1 MVILMKNDK
10 TLVISVPSRLYQKE
24 KVVDK
29 ITWYIPSTYQD
40 IDLTSFTVTLYYT
53 TQTNDAYTE
62 ILVSEESDKEGFLMY
77 KLPVDTKFTSSAGD
91 LTMELSLTYL
101 DEDTGTQYVLHSSQL
116 TITVEK
122 WEDFYAFYPDE
133 SLSAIDAKIL
143 ELQNE
148 TEKLKSIADE
158 LELTVP
164 DDLKLEEDILHLS
177 KDGTV
182 MGDGVEILVPGDED
196 HEDEAHDGVID
207 LDDLQGLTFV
217 EL

>member
-1 MVILMKNDK
+1 MVILMKSDK
-10 TLVISVPSRLYQKE
+10 SLVVTVPSRLYQKE

-29 ITWYIPSTYQD
+29 ITWYIPETYGD
-40 IDLTSFTVTLYYT
+40 NDLSKFTAALYYT
-53 TQTNDAYTE
+53 TATNDAYTE

-101 DEDTGTQYVLHSSQL
+101 DEETGTQYVLHSSQL
-116 TITVEK
+116 TISIET
-122 WEDFYAFYPDE
+122 WSDFYAFYPDE
-133 SLSAIDAKIL
+133 SLAAIDAKIL

-148 TEKLKSIADE
+148 TERLKSVADE

-164 DDLKLEEDILHLS
+164 DDLKLEEDVLHLS
-177 KDGTV
+177 KDGTS
-182 MGDGVEILVPGDED
+182 MGNGVEILIPGDPD
-196 HEDEAHDGVID
+196 DEDEDHDGVID
-207 LDDLQGLTFV
+207 IDNLNGLTFV